1 MRIARYVVVFGL
13 LFLGLLL
20 GACSGLTQSNIPANT
35 SWWLEPFESPGEGVP
50 AEKPTRVTLSVTVV
64 PGLDSNRIL
73 TLSDDA
79 RLNRYSAAR
88 WADNL
93 PELVTSLVARTMNM
107 SGRFDVGSATSR
119 QGPGD
124 CALQLEVAKF
134 FAELDGSGK
143 TTGVR
148 IAVNGDYQCAA
159 DVAVAIDLSS
169 SVPVYSDRMS
179 VIVAAFQEAM
189 DEVLAALLVQV
200 Q

>member
-1 MRIARYVVVFGL
+1 
-13 LFLGLLL
+13 
-20 GACSGLTQSNIPANT
+20 
-35 SWWLEPFESPGEGVP
+35 
-50 AEKPTRVTLSVTVV
+50 
-64 PGLDSNRIL
+64 
-73 TLSDDA
+73 
-79 RLNRYSAAR
+79 
-88 WADNL
+88 
-93 PELVTSLVARTMNM
+93 
-107 SGRFDVGSATSR
+107 
-119 QGPGD
+119 
-124 CALQLEVAKF
+124 LQLEVAKF